1 MAGKKNT
8 KNTKKSKKQV
18 EEVKVEKVE
27 KVEEVKEVE
36 KVEKVEEV
44 KVEAV
49 NEFDV
54 LKNGLNELLD
64 KVSTMDDVAVKD
76 LLKFKKELT
85 AQVKSSIS
93 QIKKVEKQ
101 VSKIKPAEK
110 KKRKVTTSGF
120 DKQVNLVKEA
130 LTFITKHCKGQ
141 VDDAHPVSRRDV
153 NKYIHTYIKDN
164 NLQNPENRRQI
175 KPNKAL
181 QTILSPLSNEKNKNG
196 TTDLE
201 VGYNYFNLQKYIKHI
216 FLKVE

>member
-1 MAGKKNT
+1 MAGK

-27 KVEEVKEVE
+27 EVKVEEVKEV
-36 KVEKVEEV
+36 KVET
-44 KVEAV
+44 V

-54 LKNGLNELLD
+54 LKNGLNELLN

-101 VSKIKPAEK
+101 VSKNKPSEK

-130 LTFITKHCKGQ
+130 VTFITKHCKGQ

-201 VGYNYFNLQKYIKHI
+201 LGYNYFNLQKYIKHI